1 MQTRAFALLLGLGL
15 LFSNVSYS
23 TSSLQREVVEVD
35 PRVDTTAPSQ
45 AAIHLT
51 PSVEDDSP
59 IVIRSYTTVV
69 SWYRHGRVTA
79 NGERYNPL
87 GLTVAHKRLPF
98 GTMIRFTHPETGV
111 SVIVRV
117 NDRGPWVPGRE
128 FDLSL
133 GAAQALNIV
142 ERGVVRLQVEI
153 LRMRETPHE

>member
-1 MQTRAFALLLGLGL
+1 
-15 LFSNVSYS
+15 
-23 TSSLQREVVEVD
+23 
-35 PRVDTTAPSQ
+35 
-45 AAIHLT
+45 
-51 PSVEDDSP
+51 
-59 IVIRSYTTVV
+59 
-69 SWYRHGRVTA
+69 
-79 NGERYNPL
+79 
-87 GLTVAHKRLPF
+87 
-98 GTMIRFTHPETGV
+98 MIRFTHPETGV